1 MAVGHRWKPGEVTNP
16 RGRPPVGRSLAY
28 AIRNRFPP
36 ERIVDIAEDL
46 IASEDER
53 VRMVALQFLVDRGFG
68 KVPDAP
74 ANDDDADDVIE
85 VGHIPL
91 EERRA
96 ALTSIAKV
104 AAMSALTA
112 SVSNDDSEH

>member
-16 RGRPPVGRSLAY
+16 RGRPPVGKSLAY

-36 ERIVDIAEDL
+36 ERIVDIAEKLVESD
-46 IASEDER
+46 DER
-53 VRMVALQFLVDRGFG
+53 VSMVALQFLTDRGFG

-74 ANDDDADDVIE
+74 TNDNEDDDVIE
-85 VGHIPL
+85 VGHIPI

-96 ALTSIAKV
+96 ALTSIARV

-112 SVSNDDSEH
+112 SVPSDDSEH